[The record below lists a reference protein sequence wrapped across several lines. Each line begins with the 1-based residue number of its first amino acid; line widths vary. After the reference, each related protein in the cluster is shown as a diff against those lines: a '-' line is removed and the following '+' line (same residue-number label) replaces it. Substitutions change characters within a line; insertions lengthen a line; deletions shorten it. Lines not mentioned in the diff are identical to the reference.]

1 MGSEMCIRDRRSGSY
16 RASIKDDCWCV
27 DTIRKFEKGK
37 IIAWAWLSRGLVSP
51 TQITEWLHDG
61 DCENFKT
68 TLKQVM
74 SFVSKECI
82 HMYVRPSHFIRDT
95 THQSLGLF
103 SKLALGAT
111 PCCSEYV
118 IPEKMLLILGE
129 KMLLI
134 CGDAST
140 QKLYWELAAVKRLSA
155 FSLLRTQ
162 ECF

>member
-1 MGSEMCIRDRRSGSY
+1 MYKSNLGQRRCE
-16 RASIKDDCWCV
+16 RL
-27 DTIRKFEKGK
+27 TPFR
-37 IIAWAWLSRGLVSP
+37 VS
-51 TQITEWLHDG
+51 
-61 DCENFKT
+61 N
-68 TLKQVM
+68 
-74 SFVSKECI
+74 
-82 HMYVRPSHFIRDT
+82 RPEHFIRDT

-118 IPEKMLLILGE
+118 IPVKMLLIPGE